1 MSAVAG
7 AMKVDRGR
15 GIVRMTSFLYCAP
28 GDRGL
33 HGTCEQS
40 HSTLD
45 RPPRYAARM
54 RRPLFIP
61 IVLLILT
68 LGLMLSDARPLAQS
82 AGRSLVPA
90 ATLDPIIDEY
100 SGEAAYRHVQLLA
113 ANRDRQPQEY
123 LESFFE
129 TTYLREQASQ
139 YGLDVAVDYVPSGEI
154 WDAEEADLWL
164 VEPEAKRIAGLA
176 MVPAALAAGSTS
188 ADVEAE
194 VVYVGAGRDSDYA
207 GKDVAG
213 KIVLGSGSVSAVFR
227 SAVIA
232 RGAAGALGTGS
243 AGVNADSPGY
253 TLDQIG
259 WQSVSPTAER
269 PGFGFVLSLRQFYE
283 LRALFEA
290 GRTVKARAH
299 VKTRMHPYKM
309 NVVSAAL
316 AGTDPAAGELLF
328 VAHAFERI
336 GTPGANDNC
345 SGVATTLEI
354 ARTLARLVRDG
365 RLPRPRRTL
374 RFLWVPEISGSRAFM
389 HAHPALEDGL
399 LAAMNYDMT
408 GADLEKTDTYLRM
421 KMTPDSRPSYLN
433 DLVANLLTVVDQTE
447 IRTPTGNNGPFNYRL
462 VPFIS
467 ASDHMVYLE
476 AGIPAMQFNH
486 WPDNFYHSSADAI
499 VNSDPTEMKRV
510 GVMGAAAFVYLA
522 SAGAA
527 EARDLAWEAAANGEK
542 WIVEVARQSARLIG
556 PEPAAAHAGYQA
568 ARTKVV
574 GAFGRARGGVESV
587 TTIADTPDVAAWV
600 ARLVTGLE
608 TARDVQLARL
618 EAVYTETCARLG
630 VTPQPAPPPTA
641 AEQAAARRVPRKR
654 FKVFTDAY
662 REAAGRVNASLREG
676 APRLPGLAASEVSW
690 FVDGERSVLDIW
702 HAVRAEYGQVTT
714 SRNDYKFAYVV
725 TPDTPDIP
733 LEAVTAY
740 VDAMEKAGLVE
751 IVQR

>member
-1 MSAVAG
+1 MLR
-7 AMKVDRGR
+7 AMKRL
-15 GIVRMTSFLYCAP
+15 SL
-28 GDRGL
+28 
-33 HGTCEQS
+33 
-40 HSTLD
+40 
-45 RPPRYAARM
+45 PP
-54 RRPLFIP
+54 
-61 IVLLILT
+61 VLLLT
-68 LGLMLSDARPLAQS
+68 LTLALALSDTRPLARQ
-82 AGRSLVPA
+82 AGRSIVPSPI
-90 ATLDPIIDEY
+90 LDPIIDEY

-113 ANRDRQPQEY
+113 ANRDRQPREY

-129 TTYLREQASQ
+129 TTYLRDQAAAF
-139 YGLDVAVDYVPSGEI
+139 GLDVAVDYFPSGEI

-164 VEPEAKRIAGLA
+164 VEPEAKRIASLA
-176 MVPAALAAGSTS
+176 MVPAALAAGSTT

-213 KIVLGSGSVSAVFR
+213 KIVLGSGSVTSVFR
-227 SAVIA
+227 AAVVE

-243 AGVNADSPGY
+243 AGVSADSPGY
-253 TLDQIG
+253 TLDQLG
-259 WQSVSPTAER
+259 WQSVPASAER
-269 PGFGFVLSLRQFYE
+269 PGFGFVLSLRQFYD
-283 LRALFEA
+283 LRAMFEA
-290 GRTVKARAH
+290 GRTVVVRAH
-299 VKTRMHPYKM
+299 VKTRMYPYKM
-309 NVVSAAL
+309 NVVSATL
-316 AGTDPAAGELLF
+316 PGTDPAAGSLLF

-365 RLPRPRRTL
+365 RLERPRRTL

-389 HAHPALEDGL
+389 YEHPDLEDGL

-467 ASDHMVYLE
+467 ASDHAVFLE

-486 WPDNFYHSSADAI
+486 WPDNFYHSSADAV

-510 GVMGAAAFVYLA
+510 GVMGAAAFAYLA
-522 SAGAA
+522 GAGEA

-568 ARTKVV
+568 ARNKVAW
-574 GAFGRARGGVESV
+574 AFERARGGVESV
-587 TTIADTPDVAAWV
+587 RAIADTPDVAAAT
-600 ARLVTGLE
+600 ARLVAGLE
-608 TARDVQLARL
+608 AARDIQLKKL
-618 EAVYTETCARLG
+618 EAVYAGTCDRLG
-630 VTPQPAPPPTA
+630 VTPQAAPAPTA

-654 FKVFTDAY
+654 YKVFTDEY

-676 APRLPGLAASEVSW
+676 APRLPGLAASEASW
-690 FVDGERSVLDIW
+690 FIDGERSLLDIW
-702 HAVRAEYGQVTT
+702 QAVRAEYGQVTT

-725 TPDTPDIP
+725 TPDTPDIT
-733 LEAVTAY
+733 LEAVAAY

-751 IVQR
+751 VAPAPAPARR

>member
-1 MSAVAG
+1 
-7 AMKVDRGR
+7 
-15 GIVRMTSFLYCAP
+15 
-28 GDRGL
+28 
-33 HGTCEQS
+33 
-40 HSTLD
+40 
-45 RPPRYAARM
+45 M
-54 RRPLFIP
+54 RRLLFIP
-61 IVLLILT
+61 IFLLILT
-68 LGLMLSDARPLAQS
+68 LGLMLPDARPLAQS

-90 ATLDPIIDEY
+90 SVLDPIIDEY

-113 ANRDRQPQEY
+113 ANRDRQPREY

-129 TTYLREQASQ
+129 TSYLRDQATE

-164 VEPEAKRIAGLA
+164 VEPEAKRIASLA

-188 ADVEAE
+188 TAVEAE
-194 VVYVGAGRDSDYA
+194 VVYVGPGRDADYA

-213 KIVLGSGSVSAVFR
+213 KIVLGSGSVSSVFR
-227 SAVIA
+227 SAVVE

-243 AGVNADSPGY
+243 AGVSADSPGY

-259 WQSVSPTAER
+259 WQSVSPTAAR

-283 LRALFEA
+283 LRALFEQ
-290 GRTVKARAH
+290 GRTVKVRAH
-299 VKTRMHPYKM
+299 VKTRMHPYNM
-309 NVVSAAL
+309 NVVSAAI
-316 AGTDPAAGELLF
+316 AGTDPAAGDLLI

-345 SGVATTLEI
+345 SGVGTTLEI

-365 RLPRPRRTL
+365 RLERPRRTL

-389 HAHPALEDGL
+389 YAHPALEDSL

-467 ASDHMVYLE
+467 ASDHAVYLE

-486 WPDNFYHSSADAI
+486 WPDNFYHSSADA
-499 VNSDPTEMKRV
+499 VTNSDPTEMKRV
-510 GVMGAAAFVYLA
+510 GVMGAAAFAYLA
-522 SAGAA
+522 GAGAA
-527 EARDLAWEAAANGEK
+527 EARDLAWEAAASGEK

-568 ARTKVV
+568 ARNKVV
-574 GAFGRARGGVESV
+574 WAFERARGGVESV
-587 TTIADTPDVAAWV
+587 KTIADTPDVTASV
-600 ARLVTGLE
+600 VRLRAGLE
-608 TARDVQLARL
+608 TVRDVQLTKL

-630 VTPQPAPPPTA
+630 VAPQPSPAPTA
-641 AEQAAARRVPRKR
+641 ADEAAASRVPRKR
-654 FKVFTDAY
+654 FKVFTDEY

-676 APRLPGLAASEVSW
+676 APRLPGLAASEASW
-690 FVDGERSVLDIW
+690 FIDGERSVLDIW
-702 HAVRAEYGQVTT
+702 QAVRAEYGQVTT
-714 SRNDYKFAYVV
+714 SRNDYKFAYVI
-725 TPDTPDIP
+725 TPDTPDIT

-740 VDAMEKAGLVE
+740 LEAMEKAGLVE
-751 IVQR
+751 IVEPPR

>member
-1 MSAVAG
+1 
-7 AMKVDRGR
+7 
-15 GIVRMTSFLYCAP
+15 
-28 GDRGL
+28 
-33 HGTCEQS
+33 
-40 HSTLD
+40 
-45 RPPRYAARM
+45 M
-54 RRPLFIP
+54 RRLLFIP
-61 IVLLILT
+61 VFLSILT
-68 LGLMLSDARPLAQS
+68 FGLLLSDVRPLAQS
-82 AGRSLVPA
+82 AGRSLVPDSI
-90 ATLDPIIDEY
+90 LGPIIDEY
-100 SGEAAYRHVQLLA
+100 SGEAAYRHIQLLA
-113 ANRDRQPQEY
+113 ANRDRQPREY

-129 TTYLREQASQ
+129 TTYLRDQATE
-139 YGLDVAVDYVPSGEI
+139 YGLDVAVYYVPSGEI

-176 MVPAALAAGSTS
+176 LVPAALAAGSTS

-207 GKDVAG
+207 GRDVKG
-213 KIVLGSGSVSAVFR
+213 KIVLGSGSVPSVFR
-227 SAVIA
+227 SAVID

-243 AGVNADSPGY
+243 AGVGADSPGY

-259 WQSVSPTAER
+259 WQTVSPTAER

-283 LRALFEA
+283 LRALFEQ
-290 GRTVKARAH
+290 GRTVKVRAH

-309 NVVSAAL
+309 NIVSAAL
-316 AGTDPAAGELLF
+316 AGTDPAAGDLLL

-389 HAHPALEDGL
+389 DAHPSLEDSL

-408 GADLEKTDTYLRM
+408 GPDLEKTDTYLRM

-433 DLVANLLTVVDQTE
+433 DLVANLLTLVDQTE
-447 IRTPTGNNGPFNYRL
+447 IRTPSGNNAPFNYRL

-467 ASDHMVYLE
+467 SSDHMVFLE

-486 WPDNFYHSSADAI
+486 WPDNFYHSSADA
-499 VNSDPTEMKRV
+499 VANSDPTQMKRV

-522 SAGAA
+522 SGGAA

-542 WIVEVARQSARLIG
+542 WIAEVTRQSARLIG

-568 ARTKVV
+568 ARNKVV
-574 GAFGRARGGVESV
+574 WAFHRARGGVESV
-587 TTIADTPDVAAWV
+587 KTIADTPDVAV
-600 ARLVTGLE
+600 VTARLVAGLE
-608 TARDVQLARL
+608 TVRDVQLQKL
-618 EAVYTETCARLG
+618 EGAYADTCARLG
-630 VTPQPAPPPTA
+630 VAPQPAPAPTA
-641 AEQAAARRVPRKR
+641 DEQAAARQVPRKR
-654 FKVFTDAY
+654 FKVFTAEY
-662 REAAGRVNASLREG
+662 RAASGRVNASLRQG
-676 APRLPGLAASEVSW
+676 APRLPGLAASEVVG
-690 FVDGERSVLDIW
+690 FIDGTRTVVDIW
-702 HAVRAEYGQVTT
+702 SAVRAEYGQVTT
-714 SRNDYKFAYVV
+714 SRNDFKFAYVV
-725 TPDTPDIP
+725 TPETPDIT
-733 LEAVTAY
+733 LDAVTAY

-751 IVQR
+751 IVAAPPPARR